1 MQVAKTT
8 SSEPSLISRVKLLAQ
23 LIGISQKDLALNLGL
38 KPSQMNL
45 YFNEKAEMK
54 ANRFV
59 DLLKVLGVDVETLLE
74 EKIRSLQSSSEI
86 DDATLHAKL
95 GRVTGRK
102 KKSLLKIIKILG
114 D

>member
-8 SSEPSLISRVKLLAQ
+8 PSDSTLISRVKLLAQ
-23 LIGISQKDLALNLGL
+23 LTGISQKDLALNLGL

-54 ANRFV
+54 ANRLV
-59 DLLKVLGVDVETLLE
+59 DLLRVLGVDVESLIE
-74 EKIRSLQSSSEI
+74 EKIKALESSSEI

-95 GRVTGRK
+95 GRVSGRK